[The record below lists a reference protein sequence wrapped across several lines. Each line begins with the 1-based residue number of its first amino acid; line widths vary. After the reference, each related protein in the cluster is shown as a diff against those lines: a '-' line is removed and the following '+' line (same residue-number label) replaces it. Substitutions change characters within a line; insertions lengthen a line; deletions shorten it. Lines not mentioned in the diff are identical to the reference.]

1 VTRSMEGRDQQILV
15 TQWAIE
21 TRGLRKVYGDRV
33 ALADLSITV
42 GYGEVFGFLGPNGA
56 GKTTAVKMLV
66 GLIRPTAGDGR
77 VLGYPLG
84 DHRARRQI
92 GYLPEL
98 FRFHDWLT
106 GEELLDLHGQLYGL
120 SRAERRRR
128 IPEVLELVGLTEA
141 AQRRVR
147 TYSKGM
153 QQRIG
158 IAQALLAAPRLVI
171 LDEPT
176 SALDP
181 LGRRDVRDLIRRLRA
196 DGVTVFLN
204 SHLLSEVEA
213 VCDRVA
219 FVNHGRV
226 IAIGPLDELLRGEL
240 VVEFRLGALP
250 DGTLA
255 ALERI
260 VQVEDVRS
268 GEHPVLIA
276 RAPDETTIARAVDLL
291 VAAGVPV
298 YGVIPERRSLE
309 DLFVR
314 LVEDQEQSPV

>member
-1 VTRSMEGRDQQILV
+1 MTERAPRNPVST
-15 TQWAIE
+15 WAIE

-33 ALADLSITV
+33 ALHDLSITV

-84 DHRARRQI
+84 DYRARRHI

-106 GEELLDLHGQLYGL
+106 GEELLDFHGQLYGL
-120 SRAERRRR
+120 SRAERRQR

-141 AQRRVR
+141 ARRRIR

-158 IAQALLAAPRLVI
+158 IAQALLADPRLVV

-181 LGRRDVRDLIRRLRA
+181 LGRRHVRDLIRRLRER
-196 DGVTVFLN
+196 GVTVFLN

-219 FVNHGRV
+219 FVNRGRV
-226 IAIGPLDELLRGEL
+226 IAIGKLDELLRGEL
-240 VVEFRLGALP
+240 LVEFRLGALP
-250 DGTLA
+250 DGLLPQ
-255 ALERI
+255 LEPLL
-260 VQVEDVRS
+260 QVEDIRP
-268 GEHPVLIA
+268 GERPSLLA
-276 RAPDETTIARAVDLL
+276 RATDESAIARAVDLL
-291 VAAGVPV
+291 VASGIPI

-314 LVEDQEQSPV
+314 LVEDGERPA

>member
-1 VTRSMEGRDQQILV
+1 MEGRDQQILV

-42 GYGEVFGFLGPNGA
+42 AYGEVFGFLGPNGA

-106 GEELLDLHGQLYGL
+106 AEELLDLHGQLYGL

-141 AQRRVR
+141 ARRRVR

>member
-1 VTRSMEGRDQQILV
+1 MTARGEPASA
-15 TQWAIE
+15 TTWAIE
-21 TRGLRKVYGDRV
+21 TRGLRKIYGDRV
-33 ALADLSITV
+33 ALEDLTLTV

-66 GLIRPTAGDGR
+66 GLIRPTAGTGW
-77 VLGYPLG
+77 VLGRPLG
-84 DHRARRQI
+84 DAHARRQI

-106 GEELLDLHGQLYGL
+106 GEELLDLHAQLYGL

-128 IPEVLELVGLTEA
+128 IPEVLELVGLTDA
-141 AQRRVR
+141 AHRRIR

-158 IAQALLAAPRLVI
+158 IAQALLGSPRLVI

-181 LGRRDVRDLIRRLRA
+181 LGRREVRDVIRRLRA
-196 DGVTVFLN
+196 EGVTVFLN

-219 FVNHGRV
+219 FVNRGRV

-260 VQVEDVRS
+260 VRVEDVRP
-268 GEHPVLIA
+268 GERPTLTV
-276 RAPDETTIARAVDLL
+276 RAPDEATIARAVDLL
-291 VAAGVPV
+291 VGAGVPV
-298 YGVIPERRSLE
+298 YGVVPERRSLE

-314 LVEDQEQSPV
+314 LVEDGERPPA

>member
-1 VTRSMEGRDQQILV
+1 MEERDQPIPV
-15 TQWAIE
+15 THWAIE

-42 GYGEVFGFLGPNGA
+42 AYGEVFGFLGPNGA

>member
-1 VTRSMEGRDQQILV
+1 MEGRDQQILV

-106 GEELLDLHGQLYGL
+106 AEELLDLHGQLYGL

-141 AQRRVR
+141 ARRRVR

>member
-1 VTRSMEGRDQQILV
+1 MEGRDQQLPL

-66 GLIRPTAGDGR
+66 GLIRPPAGDGR

-141 AQRRVR
+141 ARRRVR

-240 VVEFRLGALP
+240 VVECRLGALP

-268 GEHPVLIA
+268 GEHPLLIA

>member
-1 VTRSMEGRDQQILV
+1 MEGRDQQILV

-128 IPEVLELVGLTEA
+128 ISEVLELVGLTEA
-141 AQRRVR
+141 ARRRVR

>member
-1 VTRSMEGRDQQILV
+1 MTERAPLNSAS
-15 TQWAIE
+15 TWAIE
-21 TRGLRKVYGDRV
+21 TRGLRKAYGDRV
-33 ALADLSITV
+33 ALHDLSITV

-66 GLIRPTAGDGR
+66 GLIRPTAGEGR

-84 DHRARRQI
+84 DHRARRHI

-120 SRAERRRR
+120 TLAERRRR

-141 AQRRVR
+141 ARRRIR

-158 IAQALLAAPRLVI
+158 IAQALLAEPQLVI

-181 LGRRDVRDLIRRLRA
+181 LGRRDVRDLIRRLR
-196 DGVTVFLN
+196 DRGVTVFLN

-219 FVNHGRV
+219 FVNRGRV
-226 IAIGPLDELLRGEL
+226 VAIGKLDELLRGEL

-250 DGTLA
+250 DGL
-255 ALERI
+255 LPQLQQLL
-260 VQVEDVRS
+260 QVEDVRA
-268 GEHPVLIA
+268 GERPTLLA
-276 RAPDETTIARAVDLL
+276 RAADEAVIARAVDLL
-291 VAAGVPV
+291 VASGIPV

-314 LVEDQEQSPV
+314 LVEEEPPAS

>member
-1 VTRSMEGRDQQILV
+1 MEERDQPIPV
-15 TQWAIE
+15 THWAIE

-42 GYGEVFGFLGPNGA
+42 AYGEVFGFLGPNGA

-106 GEELLDLHGQLYGL
+106 AEELLDLHGQLYGL

-171 LDEPT
+171 LDVPT

>member
-1 VTRSMEGRDQQILV
+1 MEERDEQIPV

-33 ALADLSITV
+33 ALEDLTITV

-141 AQRRVR
+141 ARRRVR

-196 DGVTVFLN
+196 EGVTVFLN

-226 IAIGPLDELLRGEL
+226 IAIGPLEELLRGEL

-250 DGTLA
+250 DGALA
-255 ALERI
+255 SLERI

-268 GEHPVLIA
+268 GERPVLVA
-276 RAPDETTIARAVDLL
+276 RAPDEAAIARAVDLL

-298 YGVIPERRSLE
+298 FGVIPERRSLE

-314 LVEDQEQSPV
+314 LIEDRGQPPA